1 VGVPW
6 PGAQF
11 RQVGT
16 GSLDPSGLWLE
27 GFRVVRRPDAAPSLD
42 RAFRACTEIGLS
54 LCTESQW
61 QLACAA
67 FGEIAKDRS
76 LTDSLEP
83 GGVVERGG
91 VGGCSARKL
100 VPTTN
105 ETGQD
110 LGLCCERSIGM
121 TSKNLQK
128 QFLSS
133 TGGVLKKLENALNQH
148 DVGALTE
155 LLDDKV
161 KLDGVERSKASVLAL
176 FAQTFKATPDLIVTH
191 ESCDVAVQANKI
203 VKKSKRGRKVST
215 STSYETISWTASCK
229 QIRHQR
235 GEATLASAEYLF
247 SPVSKL
253 RSLSAK
259 NQTSQ

>member
-1 VGVPW
+1 
-6 PGAQF
+6 
-11 RQVGT
+11 
-16 GSLDPSGLWLE
+16 LWLE

-42 RAFRACTEIGLS
+42 HAFRACSEIGLA

-61 QLACAA
+61 QLACSA

-76 LTDSLEP
+76 LTDSMEP

-91 VGGCSARKL
+91 ADGCSARRL
-100 VPTTN
+100 VPAGV
-105 ETGQD
+105 ETGPD

-133 TGGVLKKLENALNQH
+133 TGGVLRKLENALNQH
-148 DVGALTE
+148 DLAALTD

-161 KLDGVERSKASVLAL
+161 KLDGVERSKASVISL
-176 FAQTFKATPDLIVTH
+176 FAQTFKAAPDLIVTH

-203 VKKSKRGRKVST
+203 VKKSKRGRKIST
-215 STSYETISWTASCK
+215 SVSYETISWTAACK
-229 QIRHQR
+229 QMRHQH

-247 SPVSKL
+247 SPISKL